1 VARRRSYKPLVA
13 LAALAVAALAAAS
26 LTLVN
31 VTYWVV
37 NATLPPAM
45 KYAGSDVN
53 IAGGK
58 YVKVSYYYDTNTG
71 YNITRI
77 SVVGFTGDP
86 ANYTDVIRVCNSA
99 GASASVYLRWVGRV
113 GSTGYE
119 TYVKRFV
126 VGPPDDNNINLG
138 VGFVDGTTKQYA
150 GPYTVG
156 PGGCLTLGVHV
167 LVDPKLRTEVPEAA
181 DGRTVIATY
190 QVNVEVRYS

>member
-1 VARRRSYKPLVA
+1 MARRSYKPLVA
-13 LAALAVAALAAAS
+13 LTALAIAALAAAS

-58 YVKVSYYYDTNTG
+58 YVKVSYYYDSRTG

-86 ANYTDVIRVCNSA
+86 TNYTDVIRVCNKRDDV
-99 GASASVYLRWVGRV
+99 SASVYLRWVGQV

-119 TYVKRFV
+119 TYVRRFV
-126 VGPPDDNNINLG
+126 VGNTSGTNVNTG
-138 VGFVDGTTKQYA
+138 VGFIGNTTHPYA

-167 LVDPKLRTEVPEAA
+167 LIDPELPSAVA
-181 DGRTVIATY
+181 DGKHVIATY
-190 QVNVEVRYS
+190 QVNVEVQYSQ